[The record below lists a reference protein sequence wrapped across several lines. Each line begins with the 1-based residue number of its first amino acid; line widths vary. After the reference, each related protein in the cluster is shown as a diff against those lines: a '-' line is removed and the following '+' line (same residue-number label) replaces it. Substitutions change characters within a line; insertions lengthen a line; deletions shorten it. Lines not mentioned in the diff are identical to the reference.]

1 MVKIAVIGSCSI
13 DLTVEAGK
21 RPAAGE
27 TIIGSRLIVS
37 PGGKG
42 ANQAVAAARLG
53 AQVHMIGCVGDDA
66 YGTMIINNLKTNN
79 VDTGY
84 VSVLPGQNSGT
95 AHILSLIHI

>member
-53 AQVHMIGCVGDDA
+53 A
-66 YGTMIINNLKTNN
+66 
-79 VDTGY
+79 
-84 VSVLPGQNSGT
+84 
-95 AHILSLIHI
+95 